1 MASIRRI
8 EGKKGTAYKI
18 TVSEGA
24 DALGKQI
31 RHYMTWKPEPG
42 MSARD
47 IKRELER
54 VACEFEQDIMTGFK
68 VDNKQTFAEYAEYC
82 YKLREQRG
90 DRPQTLARVRRQTA
104 RINEYIGH
112 LRLQDIRPQHL
123 NALYAKLSEP
133 GAARW
138 NVFAVPAVDFNALKG
153 EETYN
158 GFARRCGVTDKQI
171 KQLCEGRPI
180 TRKHADAIEKALG
193 RADLFNIINDK
204 RPMSPNTI
212 RDYHGIVSTI
222 MTQAY
227 KEMLI
232 KYNPAERVFLP
243 KKKRVR
249 ESRSLQPDELRAVL
263 DALEQ
268 EPLPFRALV
277 TFYICTGCRRG
288 ETLALTWDK
297 VSFTRAEVLI
307 SESVIYLPETGIQT
321 GPTKTG
327 KSRTV
332 AIPADA
338 LKVLRELWAYQ
349 TEQRAILGDLW
360 EENNLVFPRWNGKT
374 QNPGSVNTALNE
386 FTKRHGLPHINPHT
400 FRHSAASLLL
410 SHGVDV
416 LSVANML
423 GHTDIET
430 TLNVYA
436 HEIAEARQKTA
447 VCISDVLLNQKHA

>member
-1 MASIRRI
+1 MASIRKI

-90 DRPQTLARVRRQTA
+90 DSPQTLARVRRQTA

-112 LRLQDIRPQHL
+112 MRLQDIRPQHL
-123 NALYAKLSEP
+123 NALYLKFAEP
-133 GAARW
+133 GAVHC
-138 NVFAVPAVDFNALKG
+138 NVFAAPAVDFNALRG
-153 EETYN
+153 DETYS
-158 GFARRCGVTDKQI
+158 GFGRRCGLPHNTMKR
-171 KQLCEGRPI
+171 LCKGNNVSLE
-180 TRKHADAIEKALG
+180 TAKTVEKALG
-193 RADLFNIINDK
+193 RKDLFTPVNHDRPMNPKTIWGYHSIINFVLT
-204 RPMSPNTI
+204 R
-212 RDYHGIVSTI
+212 
-222 MTQAY
+222 AY

-232 KYNPAERVFLP
+232 KFNPAERVFLP
-243 KKKRVR
+243 TKIDTEK
-249 ESRSLQPDELRAVL
+249 RSLQPDELRAVL
-263 DALEQ
+263 DALEK

-288 ETLALTWDK
+288 EALALTWDK
-297 VSFTRAEVLI
+297 VSFSRAEVLI
-307 SESVIYLPETGIQT
+307 DQSAAYLERIGIQI
-321 GPTKTG
+321 GPTKTRN
-327 KSRTV
+327 SRTI

-338 LKVLRELWAYQ
+338 LKLLRELWAYQ
-349 TEQRAILGDLW
+349 TEQRAMLGDLW
-360 EENNLVFPRWNGKT
+360 EENNLVFPRWNGAV
-374 QNPGSVNTALNE
+374 QFPPNVNRQINHFTA
-386 FTKRHGLPHINPHT
+386 RHNLPHINPHM

-410 SHGVDV
+410 SNGVDIV
-416 LSVANML
+416 SVSKML
-423 GHTDIET
+423 GHAHTSM
-430 TLNVYA
+430 TLDVYA

-447 VCISDVLLNQKHA
+447 VCISDVLLKSKHA